1 MISQG
6 ERNVRTVK
14 NMYAG
19 AGEVVIESLLGANEL
34 NEKCG
39 LFARVTLAKG
49 CELGYHTHHGETE
62 TYYILSGAAYMT
74 TTASS
79 FPLMPEMCCSAATDA
94 VMRFQTPAMKASVL
108 LLLHQRL
115 VVDIVFKESACKR
128 RLLYF
133 AVKYSSSVTVKCPQ
147 ITSRRC
153 VICLPIKNILLYV
166 RFNCV
171 IDAELYYFFEMSSAI
186 LELRSPRRRNLAGA
200 WWPGRG

>member
-62 TYYILSGAAYMT
+62 TYYILSGRGIYDDNGVK
-74 TTASS
+74 
-79 FPLMPEMCCSAATDA
+79 L
-94 VMRFQTPAMKASVL
+94 SVNAG
-108 LLLHQRL
+108 
-115 VVDIVFKESACKR
+115 DVFFCRDGCGHAISNTGDESLGFIA
-128 RLLYF
+128 L
-133 AVKYSSSVTVKCPQ
+133 
-147 ITSRRC
+147 I
-153 VICLPIKNILLYV
+153 IK
-166 RFNCV
+166 
-171 IDAELYYFFEMSSAI
+171 
-186 LELRSPRRRNLAGA
+186 G
-200 WWPGRG
+200 